1 MWIFKTDTGTFKGER
16 EKVWFRNE
24 NTDKVEMD
32 WQGEINLAEDATP
45 PPRNTLLLQ
54 GEPLD
59 RVSMLYCS
67 YTKWL
72 KLANKNCAQG

>member
-24 NTDKVEMD
+24 NTDKVKMD

-45 PPRNTLLLQ
+45 PPPPPPKYIITA
-54 GEPLD
+54 GG
-59 RVSMLYCS
+59 
-67 YTKWL
+67 
-72 KLANKNCAQG
+72 AFG